1 MSTSSFLSNGNRHL
15 MLRNSNPLPPPPP
28 IKLSHVLSTIPNFS
42 FFDELI
48 NLPQPLTSNPSE
60 SFNLLQRDVFQ
71 ITKVLEDINLYL
83 NDLLMIFNNVEQAS
97 KNVVDVL
104 DWYFEGKSLLQD
116 LLRNIENI
124 DSIISQ
130 LLLVVESSNNHE
142 SIGNNLLGIFE
153 EISDLVLDVK
163 KSLIMFKKYLD
174 ISINYR
180 EIIDSVIKS
189 LSNEIEDCIKCILKL
204 KELKLASPKNVLPN
218 FTLQSIISKMKIND
232 LSSGTFSFKSMRL
245 PTFSDLDEKLYND
258 YLELESKIDPLRT
271 SLSIVPLRID
281 DFNTMCAGQFFVKSR
296 ENVLDAYEVLVL
308 KWNMLLKEKNSYK
321 KDNINVKW
329 NEIFEYLIEEIFKEC
344 GRLIREV
351 GSSSSNVTIP
361 PATGGGGVGGGT
373 TITDEVGNKYK
384 MCSNSITLIQKAFK
398 ENIITDPELVTIFNH
413 DLVPKWEELN
423 NIITNNGNQSRTEK
437 RILMYGGTGS
447 VSGSTVES
455 NGLRSFQTGSRS
467 SSSGE
472 RPISNGIGIDFNL
485 VVESTSVPLSVHK
498 SDRTKDVISSAGTGT
513 PLEGIPP
520 RSKNLRHSLISVF
533 EDSSMRE
540 DEDEATTLVKS
551 PSSKV
556 VKEENQTCGQ
566 NKDFNNL
573 FEKSQKLIENNQHQS
588 EQNRIDFAAYIEKVI
603 HSPIKIESK
612 LPKIPLEYIKQGCH
626 ITHKRPDFA
635 NTRIPRVIL
644 MESPYSSPQS
654 NAKRLEK
661 LNAANGVGSF
671 VSPLRNKKNE
681 SYSFNRS
688 RASSNATVIGRP
700 NSLLHEMKVPNLTF
714 SKRLTYN
721 LESFHE
727 SGGVG
732 GGIGGFSS
740 FESRFD
746 EENLLHSLKET
757 SIWK

>member
-1 MSTSSFLSNGNRHL
+1 

-48 NLPQPLTSNPSE
+48 NLPQPSTSNPSE
-60 SFNLLQRDVFQ
+60 SFNLSQRDVFQ

-142 SIGNNLLGIFE
+142 SIGNNLLAIFE

-163 KSLIMFKKYLD
+163 KS
-174 ISINYR
+174 SI
-180 EIIDSVIKS
+180 I
-189 LSNEIEDCIKCILKL
+189 NEIEDCIKCILKL

-281 DFNTMCAGQFFVKSR
+281 DFNTMCAVS
-296 ENVLDAYEVLVL
+296 

-361 PATGGGGVGGGT
+361 PATGGGGGGT

-423 NIITNNGNQSRTEK
+423 NIITNNGNQSK
-437 RILMYGGTGS
+437 
-447 VSGSTVES
+447 
-455 NGLRSFQTGSRS
+455 SR
-467 SSSGE
+467 
-472 RPISNGIGIDFNL
+472 
-485 VVESTSVPLSVHK
+485 
-498 SDRTKDVISSAGTGT
+498 
-513 PLEGIPP
+513 
-520 RSKNLRHSLISVF
+520 
-533 EDSSMRE
+533 
-540 DEDEATTLVKS
+540 
-551 PSSKV
+551 
-556 VKEENQTCGQ
+556 
-566 NKDFNNL
+566 
-573 FEKSQKLIENNQHQS
+573 
-588 EQNRIDFAAYIEKVI
+588 
-603 HSPIKIESK
+603 
-612 LPKIPLEYIKQGCH
+612 
-626 ITHKRPDFA
+626 
-635 NTRIPRVIL
+635 
-644 MESPYSSPQS
+644 
-654 NAKRLEK
+654 
-661 LNAANGVGSF
+661 
-671 VSPLRNKKNE
+671 NE
-681 SYSFNRS
+681 S
-688 RASSNATVIGRP
+688 
-700 NSLLHEMKVPNLTF
+700 
-714 SKRLTYN
+714 
-721 LESFHE
+721 
-727 SGGVG
+727 
-732 GGIGGFSS
+732 
-740 FESRFD
+740 
-746 EENLLHSLKET
+746 
-757 SIWK
+757 

>member
-271 SLSIVPLRID
+271 SLSIVPFRLD
-281 DFNTMCAGQFFVKSR
+281 D
-296 ENVLDAYEVLVL
+296 
-308 KWNMLLKEKNSYK
+308 
-321 KDNINVKW
+321 
-329 NEIFEYLIEEIFKEC
+329 
-344 GRLIREV
+344 
-351 GSSSSNVTIP
+351 
-361 PATGGGGVGGGT
+361 
-373 TITDEVGNKYK
+373 
-384 MCSNSITLIQKAFK
+384 
-398 ENIITDPELVTIFNH
+398 
-413 DLVPKWEELN
+413 
-423 NIITNNGNQSRTEK
+423 
-437 RILMYGGTGS
+437 
-447 VSGSTVES
+447 
-455 NGLRSFQTGSRS
+455 
-467 SSSGE
+467 
-472 RPISNGIGIDFNL
+472 
-485 VVESTSVPLSVHK
+485 
-498 SDRTKDVISSAGTGT
+498 
-513 PLEGIPP
+513 
-520 RSKNLRHSLISVF
+520 
-533 EDSSMRE
+533 
-540 DEDEATTLVKS
+540 
-551 PSSKV
+551 
-556 VKEENQTCGQ
+556 
-566 NKDFNNL
+566 
-573 FEKSQKLIENNQHQS
+573 
-588 EQNRIDFAAYIEKVI
+588 
-603 HSPIKIESK
+603 
-612 LPKIPLEYIKQGCH
+612 LPVNFL
-626 ITHKRPDFA
+626 
-635 NTRIPRVIL
+635 
-644 MESPYSSPQS
+644 
-654 NAKRLEK
+654 
-661 LNAANGVGSF
+661 
-671 VSPLRNKKNE
+671 
-681 SYSFNRS
+681 
-688 RASSNATVIGRP
+688 
-700 NSLLHEMKVPNLTF
+700 
-714 SKRLTYN
+714 
-721 LESFHE
+721 
-727 SGGVG
+727 
-732 GGIGGFSS
+732 
-740 FESRFD
+740 
-746 EENLLHSLKET
+746 
-757 SIWK
+757 

>member
-1 MSTSSFLSNGNRHL
+1 MSNSSFLSNGNRHL
-15 MLRNSNPLPPPPP
+15 MLRNPPPV
-28 IKLSHVLSTIPNFS
+28 KLSHVLSTIPNFS

-48 NLPQPLTSNPSE
+48 NLPQPLSTNPPQS

-71 ITKVLEDINLYL
+71 IAKLLEDIDLYL

-104 DWYFEGKSLLQD
+104 DWYFEGKSMLQD

-142 SIGNNLLGIFE
+142 SIGNNLLGVFE
-153 EISDLVLDVK
+153 EVSDLVLDVK
-163 KSLIMFKKYLD
+163 KSLIMFKKYLE

-296 ENVLDAYEVLVL
+296 ENVLDAYEILVL

-344 GRLIREV
+344 GRLIKEV
-351 GSSSSNVTIP
+351 GSGYGSGSGDVTIP
-361 PATGGGGVGGGT
+361 PAIGGST

-413 DLVPKWEELN
+413 DLVPRWEELN
-423 NIITNNGNQSRTEK
+423 NLITNNGNLNKNEK
-437 RILMYGGTGS
+437 RALLYSGGGVGNS
-447 VSGSTVES
+447 IES

-485 VVESTSVPLSVHK
+485 AVDSTSVPLSVYK
-498 SDRTKDVISSAGTGT
+498 SDRVRDVIGSAGTTGG
-513 PLEGIPP
+513 PLEGIP

-556 VKEENQTCGQ
+556 VKEENQICQ
-566 NKDFNNL
+566 NKDMNTL
-573 FEKSQKLIENNQHQS
+573 FESQKLIENNQNDTQK
-588 EQNRIDFAAYIEKVI
+588 RIDFATYIEKVI
-603 HSPIKIESK
+603 HSPVKIESK
-612 LPKIPLEYIKQGCH
+612 LPRIPLEYIKQGCH

-635 NTRIPRVIL
+635 NTRIPRVNL
-644 MESPYSSPQS
+644 MDSPYSSPQS

-661 LNAANGVGSF
+661 LNSSNVGSF
-671 VSPLRNKKNE
+671 VSPLRSRKNE
-681 SYSFNRS
+681 SYTFNRS

-721 LESFHE
+721 LEGLHE
-727 SGGVG
+727 TNGCGG
-732 GGIGGFSS
+732 GGISS